1 MVVEGYDSVGKFSR
15 NAAMRR
21 AQTLS
26 MDSSDKYVFRY
37 ILLVSRLF
45 YSLYFLPRMVAYR
58 LLQANPCTRKAA
70 HHTRTHT
77 HTKTMFWRLIPSSP
91 LLYCCQDVYLDYT
104 HPPLYTFLFH
114 FIFLFFV
121 GCVSRYLFQLSKWPF
136 YAGKLKL
143 EREAC
148 SQAE

>member
-77 HTKTMFWRLIPSSP
+77 HTHKNNVLAAYSVFP
-91 LLYCCQDVYLDYT
+91 LALLLPRCLSR
-104 HPPLYTFLFH
+104 LYTSSLIYFLVPFYF
-114 FIFLFFV
+114 FIFCWVRVKIFIPAFKMAIL
-121 GCVSRYLFQLSKWPF
+121 C
-136 YAGKLKL
+136 
-143 EREAC
+143 REV
-148 SQAE
+148 ET